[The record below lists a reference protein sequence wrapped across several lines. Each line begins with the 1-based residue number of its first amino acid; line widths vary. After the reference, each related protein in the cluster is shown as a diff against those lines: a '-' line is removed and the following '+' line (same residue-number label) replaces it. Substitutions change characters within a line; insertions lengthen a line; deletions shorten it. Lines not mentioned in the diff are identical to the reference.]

1 MAAQVLSGSGN
12 VSYTNSTGQ
21 NVRVVIN
28 YLKNTNYEATMTFQ
42 GVTVTIPQDQVY
54 GKTLAFKDDYGG
66 GQTGTGLVQVMAA
79 GIQAGASQRTAV
91 PLEIALSNG
100 ETLSI
105 TNSNSSQWIR
115 GYNMIIIPEAG

>member
-21 NVRVVIN
+21 NVRIVVN
-28 YLKNTNYEATMTFQ
+28 YLKNITAAGTMTFQ
-42 GVTVTIPQDQVY
+42 GVTVDLPANQVY
-54 GKTLAFKDDYGG
+54 GKTLAFQDEFAGG
-66 GQTGTGLVQVMAA
+66 GRTGATQVMTATPSVT
-79 GIQAGASQRTAV
+79 GVQRTAV
-91 PLEIALSNG
+91 PLEIALANG

-105 TNSNSSQWIR
+105 SNSSSSAYID